1 MITHGEL
8 QYTIELIFT
17 VWLVFLIVAFMV
29 GAITWYVWWVKTQL
43 KEQANTELK
52 DLISKLQT
60 ELEKPEYDKTKSPVE
75 NTGHMSRTHALVL
88 LHRVK
93 VMLGEF

>member
-1 MITHGEL
+1 MITHGEF

-17 VWLVFLIVAFMV
+17 VWLVFLIVAFIV
-29 GAITWYVWWVKTQL
+29 AAITWYVWWVKTL
-43 KEQANTELK
+43 LREQANTELK
-52 DLISKLQT
+52 ERIRDLQT
-60 ELEKPEYDKTKSPVE
+60 ELEKPEYDKTKSTIE
-75 NTGHMSRTHALVL
+75 NVGHMSRTHALVL